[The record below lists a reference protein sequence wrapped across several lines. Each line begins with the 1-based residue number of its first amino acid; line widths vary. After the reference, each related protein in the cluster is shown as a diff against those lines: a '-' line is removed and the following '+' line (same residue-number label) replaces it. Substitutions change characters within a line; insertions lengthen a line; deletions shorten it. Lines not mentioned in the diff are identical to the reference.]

1 VTGCQGSPPPTQWPT
16 WSSELGREG
25 LHWGLAVFQVGL
37 GLQAEPATQMWMEG
51 REGLE
56 EVGGYWD
63 KNIWS

>member
-1 VTGCQGSPPPTQWPT
+1 
-16 WSSELGREG
+16 
-25 LHWGLAVFQVGL
+25 LAVFQVGL